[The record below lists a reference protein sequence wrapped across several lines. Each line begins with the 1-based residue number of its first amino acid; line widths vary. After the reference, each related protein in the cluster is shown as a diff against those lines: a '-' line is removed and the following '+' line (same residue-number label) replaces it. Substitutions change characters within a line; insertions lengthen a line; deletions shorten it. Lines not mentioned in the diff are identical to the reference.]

1 MDDEIKK
8 DNMLTKEENINLD
21 DIDNLN
27 EKNKD
32 KENIEN
38 KV

>member
-27 EKNKD
+27 EKK
-32 KENIEN
+32 
-38 KV
+38 